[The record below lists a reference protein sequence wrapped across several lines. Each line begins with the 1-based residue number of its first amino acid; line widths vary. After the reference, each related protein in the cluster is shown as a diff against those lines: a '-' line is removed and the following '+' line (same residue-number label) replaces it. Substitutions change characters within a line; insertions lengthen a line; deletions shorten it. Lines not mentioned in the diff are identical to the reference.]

1 MENKQSIQCGSSACW
16 KKYFFVPYLTFVI
29 LTFFTKNLFVLFANN
44 RINSCFCISIY
55 STFYINQCIRGYFNK
70 TITIFIGVFDTSL
83 EWKLSELF
91 CGVGLKKK
99 GEELRMDWGSL
110 PGKTARAKV
119 GIREGSKDP
128 SKKFNFIEKLYPKE
142 DAKPKFTPGGF

>member
-1 MENKQSIQCGSSACW
+1 MSVEGRELGWEDTIQNDSQEFEPIPEGDYNVTIEKFDRSRSSGSGKLPACNMAVV
-16 KKYFFVPYLTFVI
+16 YFTVHAPE
-29 LTFFTKNLFVLFANN
+29 
-44 RINSCFCISIY
+44 REISIRENY
-55 STFYINQCIRGYFNK
+55 
-70 TITIFIGVFDTSL
+70 VLHTSL

-99 GEELRMDWGSL
+99 SEELRMDWGLL